1 MVGGRPMPGT
11 WPPVLMFLAGGFGQ
25 ESWKLRAF
33 CRIGGIGRHA
43 SLRSWCPQGRVGSSP
58 AFGTAIQKLLDIPG
72 EFALILTSLGEILGE
87 SSRIFA
93 SRRSDVVVSR
103 SRLMSVVADS
113 PPSSR
118 RVRLT
123 REANRMTTGED
134 RDQRGTATRL

>member
-1 MVGGRPMPGT
+1 
-11 WPPVLMFLAGGFGQ
+11 
-25 ESWKLRAF
+25 
-33 CRIGGIGRHA
+33 
-43 SLRSWCPQGRVGSSP
+43 
-58 AFGTAIQKLLDIPG
+58 
-72 EFALILTSLGEILGE
+72 LTSVGEILGE